1 MNDWWLMPAP
11 TNATSS
17 DGTPTISASWRVVF
31 CTEWQSPT
39 TRAVGVPAYVIQ
51 QSIAIGFV

>member
-11 TNATSS
+11 TNETSAG
-17 DGTPTISASWRVVF
+17 GTPAISASWRVVF

-39 TRAVGVPAYVIQ
+39 ICVVGVP
-51 QSIAIGFV
+51 S

>member
-11 TNATSS
+11 TNDTSS
-17 DGTPTISASWRVVF
+17 GGTPAISASWRVVF

-39 TRAVGVPAYVIQ
+39 IRVVGVP
-51 QSIAIGFV
+51 S